1 MLVIHYKISVTSF
14 FYHNLHLKCI
24 AKIASGNTNILVVSP
39 FVNYILISFTF
50 IYDVS
55 MVGDMNF
62 HLQKLAG
69 SNTEK
74 KNIEYQSDIVY

>member
-1 MLVIHYKISVTSF
+1 MLVKHYNLSITSF

-24 AKIASGNTNILVVSP
+24 AKIASRNTNILVVSP
-39 FVNYILISFTF
+39 FVSHILISFTF

-62 HLQKLAG
+62 HLAEVSRLQHRK
-69 SNTEK
+69 EK
-74 KNIEYQSDIVY
+74 H